1 VTLKK
6 EGFLSMR
13 IIGTSEQE
21 LESSTAAPWRR
32 NVHDVLTTVKIGIV
46 NSNLMTAFTGVWL
59 ALSFNEESLWTS
71 IAPVL
76 FVMLGTALVIA
87 GGCSLNNFIDRDI
100 DPLMDRTQERPS
112 ATGTM
117 RGKTV
122 LIMGLALSVT
132 GLISLLAASATAA
145 AFGLL
150 GLLVYVLV
158 YTMWLKRNYSI
169 NTVVGSIAGAVPPII
184 GWAAIDPSLNS
195 PVPWIMFLV
204 LFLWQP
210 PHFLALAMKRVE
222 EYRRAGIPM
231 LPVIAGFEITKR
243 QMIFYVA
250 ALVPASLLLYS
261 IGPVYMVGALI
272 LSFTWLGLAIYGLL
286 VKNTIKWARIM
297 FVYSLNYMTL
307 LFLIMIIST
316 FFN

>member
-1 VTLKK
+1 
-6 EGFLSMR
+6 MR
-13 IIGTSEQE
+13 GIGSSEQV
-21 LESSTAAPWRR
+21 LESSAAAPWRR
-32 NVHDVLTTVKIGIV
+32 NVQDVLTTVKIGIV

-59 ALSFNEESLWTS
+59 ALSFNGESLWTS
-71 IAPVL
+71 ITPVL

-100 DPLMDRTQERPS
+100 DPLMNRTQERPS

-122 LIMGLALSVT
+122 LIMGLALSVA

-158 YTMWLKRNYSI
+158 YTMWLKRSYSM

-231 LPVIAGFEITKR
+231 LPVIAGFEVTKR

-250 ALVPASLLLYS
+250 VLVPTSLLLYS
-261 IGPVYMVGALI
+261 IGPVYMAGALI

-286 VKNTIKWARIM
+286 IKDTIKWARIM

>member
-1 VTLKK
+1 
-6 EGFLSMR
+6 
-13 IIGTSEQE
+13 
-21 LESSTAAPWRR
+21 
-32 NVHDVLTTVKIGIV
+32 
-46 NSNLMTAFTGVWL
+46 MTAFTGVWL

>member
-1 VTLKK
+1 
-6 EGFLSMR
+6 MR
-13 IIGTSEQE
+13 VIGSSEQV
-21 LESSTAAPWRR
+21 LESNVAAPWRK

-59 ALSFNEESLWTS
+59 ALSFNGESLWTS

-158 YTMWLKRNYSI
+158 YTMWLKRSHSM

-195 PVPWIMFLV
+195 PIPWIMFLV

-250 ALVPASLLLYS
+250 ALVPTSLLLYS
-261 IGPVYMVGALI
+261 IGTVYMVGALI
-272 LSFTWLGLAIYGLL
+272 LNFTWLGLAIYGLL
-286 VKNTIKWARIM
+286 VKDTIKWARIM